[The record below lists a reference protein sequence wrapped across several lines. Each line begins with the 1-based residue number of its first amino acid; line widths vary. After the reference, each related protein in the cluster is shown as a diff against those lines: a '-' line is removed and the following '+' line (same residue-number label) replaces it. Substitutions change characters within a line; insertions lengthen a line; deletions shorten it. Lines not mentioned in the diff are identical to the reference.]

1 MILKPVKEA
10 SGKAARTKK
19 PVEQRRKDLVD
30 AARKTFGE
38 KGFKATTVSA
48 IVKEAGVAQGTFYLY
63 FDSKEEILKAVG
75 ESVAGAILNV
85 IRVRVDDPALSAPEK
100 IRAIFDLPWDVP
112 GVEERLVSEFH
123 SETYRQ
129 YHDQLAGHM
138 VTLMVPLLAEVIE
151 QGVSEGVFHV
161 RNAELSALF
170 ILAPSLH
177 NIAPGEGRSY
187 TLDQYEEAYGEF
199 VFQTLGFDGNVR
211 PEKTEG

>member
-1 MILKPVKEA
+1 MKPAKDA
-10 SGKAARTKK
+10 SGKAVRTRK
-19 PVEQRRKDLVD
+19 PPEQRRKDLVD
-30 AARKTFGE
+30 AARRTFGE
-38 KGFKATTVSA
+38 KGFKATTVSE

-85 IRVRVDDPALSAPEK
+85 IRVRVDDPTLSAPEK

-123 SETYRQ
+123 GEPYRQ

-151 QGVSEGVFHV
+151 QGVSEGVFRV
-161 RNAELSALF
+161 RNAELAALF

-177 NIAPGEGRSY
+177 NSALDDGRSY
-187 TLDQYEEAYGEF
+187 TLEQYEEAYGEF
-199 VFQTLGFDGNVR
+199 IFQTLGFEGNVR
-211 PEKTEG
+211 PEKTGGG